1 MSGSAVVRFAHP
13 VERELAR
20 VFDDH
25 GVRWEYEP
33 HTFVL
38 ERHADGSVR
47 QAFTPDFYLPDLGL
61 YVECTVMR
69 PSLATRKRQKVRK
82 ARERAGV
89 VVELLSARDFERLG
103 RRWSLDDLAQAANG
117 VNSEN
122 GKIGENVPQV

>member
-1 MSGSAVVRFAHP
+1 MSDSTVVRFAHP

-38 ERHADGSVR
+38 ERHADGSVHE
-47 QAFTPDFYLPDLGL
+47 AFTPDFYLPDLGL

-69 PSLATRKRQKVRK
+69 PSLAGRKKKKVRK

-89 VVELLSARDFERLG
+89 VVEMLSARDFERLA
-103 RRWSLDDLAQAANG
+103 RRWSLEGLGKAASRTSDAQ
-117 VNSEN
+117 V
-122 GKIGENVPQV
+122 

>member
-1 MSGSAVVRFAHP
+1 MSDSTVVKFAHP

-38 ERHADGSVR
+38 ERHADGSVHE
-47 QAFTPDFYLPDLGL
+47 AFTPDFYLPDLGV

-69 PSLATRKRQKVRK
+69 PSHAGRKRQKIRK
-82 ARERAGV
+82 AREQAGL
-89 VVELLSARDFERLG
+89 VVEMLSARDFTRLAQ
-103 RRWSLDDLAQAANG
+103 RWSLDDLAEAASATNG
-117 VNSEN
+117 TKV
-122 GKIGENVPQV
+122 

>member
-1 MSGSAVVRFAHP
+1 MGDSVTIAFAHP

-20 VFDDH
+20 VFDEH

-38 ERHADGSVR
+38 ERHADGSVH

-69 PSLATRKRQKVRK
+69 PALASRKRQKVRK
-82 ARERAGV
+82 VRERAGV
-89 VVELLSARDFERLG
+89 TVQVLFARDFERLAE
-103 RRWSLDDLAQAANG
+103 RWSLDRLGEAATG
-117 VNSEN
+117 DTV
-122 GKIGENVPQV
+122 QV

>member
-1 MSGSAVVRFAHP
+1 MSDSTAVRFAHP

-38 ERHADGSVR
+38 ERHPDGAVHE
-47 QAFTPDFYLPDLGL
+47 AFTPDFYLPDLEV

-69 PSLATRKRQKVRK
+69 PSLAGRKRQKVRK
-82 ARERAGV
+82 TRERAGV
-89 VVELLSARDFERLG
+89 VVEMLSARDFGRLAE
-103 RRWSLDDLAQAANG
+103 RWSLDELAEAANATKG
-117 VNSEN
+117 A
-122 GKIGENVPQV
+122 QV